1 MEILTNNHIAVLK
14 YIEKHGA
21 NSPVKADDLK
31 AHFRKFDAVKVADEL
46 TLSPYLCLK
55 CSHSSNSASVYHSL
69 HDDYELLNNGKLQL
83 YNYHAKNRITL
94 KWCIITGVI
103 SGIFSFIAG
112 FAVRG
117 IFDLLLPSLI

>member
-21 NSPVKADDLK
+21 NSPVKAEDLRTRFK
-31 AHFRKFDAVKVADEL
+31 KFDAVKTANEL
-46 TLSPYLCLK
+46 VSSPYLCLK
-55 CSHSSNSASVYHSL
+55 CPHEHTSFAINHPTGTDFEVL
-69 HDDYELLNNGKLQL
+69 DKGKLQL
-83 YNYHAKNRITL
+83 YEYYTKNHITL

-117 IFDLLLPSLI
+117 IFDLLLPNLI